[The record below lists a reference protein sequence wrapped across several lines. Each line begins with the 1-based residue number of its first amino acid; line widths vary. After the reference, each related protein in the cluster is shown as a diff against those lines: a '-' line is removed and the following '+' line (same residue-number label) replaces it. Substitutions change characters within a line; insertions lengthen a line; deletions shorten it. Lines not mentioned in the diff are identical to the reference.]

1 MKENSNRLLKDGIEN
16 INDYSLSIRFK
27 ARRAILNA
35 VTQAKITDGTY
46 DPEPFKCTRPRNAVP
61 FAHLMNSNEENEKD
75 LR

>member
-46 DPEPFKCTRPRNAVP
+46 NPEPFSCSRPRTGWLADWLIKE
-61 FAHLMNSNEENEKD
+61 AD
-75 LR
+75 